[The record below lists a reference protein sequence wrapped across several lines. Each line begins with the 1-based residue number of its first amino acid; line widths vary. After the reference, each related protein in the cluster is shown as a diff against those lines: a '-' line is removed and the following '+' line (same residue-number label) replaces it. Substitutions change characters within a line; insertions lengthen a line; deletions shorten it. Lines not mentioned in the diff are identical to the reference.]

1 MGPGGAM
8 GEQHAGHVEGAAPAD
23 IAVRDRPCRASI
35 KSAQQS
41 EHRLGARMG
50 YGHARQERRKEHRQ
64 LSIARSE
71 RPFDRIARRP
81 ETARLDQHGDER
93 SEEHT
98 SELQSLLRI
107 SYAAFCLKKKQKHN
121 NTRE

>member
-1 MGPGGAM
+1 MRISDWSSDVCSSDL
-8 GEQHAGHVEGAAPAD
+8 HVEGAAPAD

-50 YGHARQERRKEHRQ
+50 YDHARQERRKEHRQ

-71 RPFDRIARRP
+71 RPFDWIARRP
-81 ETARLDQHGDER
+81 ETDRLDQDRE
-93 SEEHT
+93 S
-98 SELQSLLRI
+98 
-107 SYAAFCLKKKQKHN
+107 
-121 NTRE
+121 TRLNYSH